1 MERTTRFLL
10 AIGAGLLWLP
20 ASLLSEGASSDSE
33 SWPQFR
39 GPDGLS
45 VARDQEIP
53 MNFGPNENVL
63 WSTPIPKGNS
73 SPIIWRDHLFLSAY
87 RDDRRIMLAID
98 RHDGSLIWERSVT
111 AHSPEE
117 FTHRLSGPAESTPC
131 TDGKR
136 VYFYF
141 GNYGLIA
148 LNFDGS
154 LAWEKQ
160 LSKPRTGMG
169 TGTSPILIGNSLIL
183 IRDGTDDPC
192 ILSLNSSTGEE
203 IWKHPRLGYT
213 TSHSSPFVWK
223 NKLQTEL
230 VIAGTSSLV
239 SLNPATGKLLWKT
252 ENTNGFPCTT
262 PTGNADRLFFASW
275 SANSSGGR
283 DTLEAHFDDD
293 IKFSEAELA
302 DPDLFFRRF
311 DQNRDGVI
319 EQYELPPSRAR
330 DVFKWLDRNDNQLWE
345 TDEFDIL
352 LRPPG
357 KGRNIMVA
365 VRPGGAGVLNGTEYI
380 AWEWQKH
387 LPYTASPLL
396 SGNRVYL
403 VKSLGIIT
411 CLNTETGEPHF
422 EGMRTGV
429 KGEYFASPIKV
440 GSHILITSSLG
451 TLTLIR
457 DSNTFEIAAQNDIG
471 EEIVATPAVVDN
483 TLYLRS
489 LERLWAFKR
498 E

>member
-1 MERTTRFLL
+1 MKYSTITLS
-10 AIGAGLLWLP
+10 IGAALLWAPSVTLADTP
-20 ASLLSEGASSDSE
+20 LA
-33 SWPQFR
+33 SWPQFL
-39 GPDGLS
+39 GPDGL
-45 VARDQEIP
+45 AHAGDQDIP
-53 MNFGPNENVL
+53 LDFGPNENVL
-63 WSTPIPKGNS
+63 WRTSIPRGNS
-73 SPIIWRDHLFLSAY
+73 SPIIWGDQLFLSAY
-87 RDDRRIMLAID
+87 RDNKRIMLAID
-98 RHDGSLIWERSVT
+98 RHDGTLIWERSVT
-111 AHSPEE
+111 AHSPEA

-154 LAWEKQ
+154 LAWEKK

-169 TGTSPILIGNSLIL
+169 TGTSPVLINNSLIL

-192 ILSLNSSTGEE
+192 ILSLDSSTGEE

-293 IKFSEAELA
+293 IKFSDAELEN
-302 DPDLFFRRF
+302 PELFFQRF
-311 DQNRDGVI
+311 DQNQDGVI
-319 EQYELPPSRAR
+319 EQHELPPSRAR

-365 VRPGGAGVLNGTEYI
+365 ITPGGEGLLNETDFI
-380 AWEWQKH
+380 AWEYRKN
-387 LPYTASPLL
+387 LPYVACPLL
-396 SGNRVYL
+396 SQNRVYL
-403 VKSLGIIT
+403 VKSLGVIS
-411 CLNTETGEPHF
+411 CLNTETGIPYFDGE
-422 EGMRTGV
+422 RTGV
-429 KGEYFASPIKV
+429 KGEYFSSPI
-440 GSHILITSSLG
+440 LIGNRLLFTSSLG
-451 TLTLIR
+451 YVFQIR
-457 DSNTFEIAAQNDIG
+457 DSETFEILSSNYLG
-471 EEIVATPAVVDN
+471 EEIIATPAIVDD
-483 TLYLRS
+483 TLYLRT
-489 LERLWAFKR
+489 RAHLWAFKND
-498 E
+498 